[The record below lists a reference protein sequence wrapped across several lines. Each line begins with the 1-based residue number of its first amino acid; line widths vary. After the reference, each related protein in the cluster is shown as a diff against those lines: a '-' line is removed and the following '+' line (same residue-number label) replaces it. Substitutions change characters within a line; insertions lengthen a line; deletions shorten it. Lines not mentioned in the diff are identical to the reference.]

1 MVSGILHQL
10 FDFASNIVEQFGYVG
25 IWLGM
30 TIESAAVPLPSEAI
44 MGIAGFFVSLGK
56 LNLFLAALAGAVGN
70 ITGSTIMYVI
80 GHKGGKTLV
89 LKYGGRFGV
98 SEKEFEKGQMWL
110 EKYGDKAIFFAQLL
124 PVVRT
129 YVSLPPGVLKMNYP
143 KFITYTFLGAF
154 VWCFA
159 LAYVAMKLGDSWM
172 DIERYMKGF
181 QYVVIGG
188 ILVTIVVLGLYKY
201 HKER

>member
-1 MVSGILHQL
+1 MVSELLHSLFTIATQL
-10 FDFASNIVEQFGYVG
+10 VEKNGYVG

-44 MGIAGFFVSLGK
+44 MGLAGFFVFLGK
-56 LNLFLAALAGAVGN
+56 LNLVGVALAGAIGN
-70 ITGSTIMYVI
+70 ATGSTIMYVI
-80 GHKGGKTLV
+80 GHKGGKKLV

-98 SEKEFEKGQMWL
+98 SEHEFEKGQMWL
-110 EKYGDKAIFFAQLL
+110 DKYGDKAIFFAQLL

-143 KFITYTFLGAF
+143 KFIIYTFLGAL

-159 LAYVAMKLGDSWM
+159 LAYLAMSLGQQWQNL
-172 DIERYMKGF
+172 EQYMKGF
-181 QYVVIGG
+181 EYVVIGA
-188 ILVTIVVLGLYKY
+188 IVLVILGLAAYKF
-201 HKER
+201 HKE